1 MSENLKAFLAKVSA
15 DAALVEQLKSAK
27 ESDDI
32 LALAKELGM
41 ELTLADIEPESSELS
56 EDELNAV
63 SGGKSGGCFCVLAG
77 GGGGKNGR
85 DDVYGCACVAYGQGG
100 DGSRDDFT
108 CFCALGGEGVIDV
121 MPDELI

>member
-15 DAALVEQLKSAK
+15 DAQLIERLKAAK
-27 ESDDI
+27 EYGEI
-32 LALAKELGM
+32 IALAKEIGV
-41 ELTLADIEPESSELS
+41 ELTLADIEPENSELS
-56 EDELNAV
+56 EEELNAV

-100 DGSRDDFT
+100 DGSKDDFT

-121 MPDELI
+121 MPDDII

>member
-1 MSENLKAFLAKVSA
+1 MNENLKAFLAKVSV
-15 DAALVEQLKSAK
+15 DAQLIERLKAAK
-27 ESDDI
+27 DYDEI
-32 LALAKELGM
+32 LALAKELGL
-41 ELTLADIEPESSELS
+41 ELTLADIEPENVELS

-63 SGGKSGGCFCVLAG
+63 SGGKSGGCFCMLAG

-100 DGSRDDFT
+100 DGDKDDFT

-121 MPDELI
+121 LPDELI

>member
-15 DAALVEQLKSAK
+15 DAQQIERLKAAK
-27 ESDDI
+27 EYGESI
-32 LALAKELGM
+32 ALAKEIGL
-41 ELTLADIEPESSELS
+41 ELTLADIEPDNSELS

-63 SGGKSGGCFCVLAG
+63 SGGKSGGCFCILAG

-100 DGSRDDFT
+100 DGSKDDFT

-121 MPDELI
+121 MPDELV

>member
-15 DAALVEQLKSAK
+15 DAQLIERLKAAK
-27 ESDDI
+27 EYGEI
-32 LALAKELGM
+32 IALAKEIGV
-41 ELTLADIEPESSELS
+41 ELTLADIEPENSELS
-56 EDELNAV
+56 EEELNVV

-100 DGSRDDFT
+100 GGSKDDFT

-121 MPDELI
+121 MPDELV

>member
-41 ELTLADIEPESSELS
+41 ELTLADIESESSELS

>member
-85 DDVYGCACVAYGQGG
+85 DDIYGCACVAYGQGG

>member
-15 DAALVEQLKSAK
+15 DALLIERLKAAK
-27 ESDDI
+27 EYGEI
-32 LALAKELGM
+32 IALAKEIGV
-41 ELTLADIEPESSELS
+41 ELTLADIEPENSELS

-77 GGGGKNGR
+77 SGGGKNGR

-100 DGSRDDFT
+100 DGSKDDFT

-121 MPDELI
+121 MPDELV

>member
-32 LALAKELGM
+32 LTLAKELGM
-41 ELTLADIEPESSELS
+41 ELTLADIESESSELS

>member
-15 DAALVEQLKSAK
+15 DAQLIERLKAAK
-27 ESDDI
+27 EYGEI
-32 LALAKELGM
+32 IALAKEIGV
-41 ELTLADIEPESSELS
+41 ELTLADIEPENSELS
-56 EDELNAV
+56 EEELNVV
-63 SGGKSGGCFCVLAG
+63 SGGKSGGCFCILAG

-100 DGSRDDFT
+100 DGSKDDFT

-121 MPDELI
+121 MPDELV

>member
-15 DAALVEQLKSAK
+15 DAALIEQLKAAK
-27 ESDDI
+27 EYDDV
-32 LALAKELGM
+32 LALAKQIGV
-41 ELTLADIEPESSELS
+41 ELTLADIEPQGNELS

-63 SGGKSGGCFCVLAG
+63 SGGKSGGCFCMLAG

-100 DGSRDDFT
+100 DGSKDDFT

>member
-15 DAALVEQLKSAK
+15 DAALVERLKSAK

-41 ELTLADIEPESSELS
+41 ELTPADIEPESSELS

>member
-15 DAALVEQLKSAK
+15 DAALVERLKSAK

-85 DDVYGCACVAYGQGG
+85 DDVYGCACVAYGQDG